1 MKFNA
6 READERNLIFFGQ
19 PFPFFGNEP
28 RVSYV
33 VAGTIISFYFLRST
47 LAGIFY
53 CATVHPSM
61 LAACCAVQSPEKGKE
76 TDTLVHVRRE

>member
-19 PFPFFGNEP
+19 PFPFFGSEP

-33 VAGTIISFYFLRST
+33 VAGTIISF
-47 LAGIFY
+47 
-53 CATVHPSM
+53 
-61 LAACCAVQSPEKGKE
+61 
-76 TDTLVHVRRE
+76 